1 MTPDYGLGPN
11 APKIPSHLPLPH
23 TTGSQRTKRQAA
35 ISKSYRRSS
44 VDLFSDVRVFSIDNV
59 IYRMLGRFTAA
70 ESLFIT
76 KPSLQL
82 SRDSILASNQS
93 GGILDKVSA
102 VGTIGSYQLIKGIP
116 ASLEDVIKYADFSE
130 QVKLS
135 PVMHEAAVEFTP
147 NFDALQQILNS
158 SPSSLP
164 GASRTLPIPTS
175 LPAYKC
181 VGNWLN
187 GTYTIAI
194 PKSSEILVGGE
205 GIVSSISSGFIEIVQ
220 SIEASGGHTFVH
232 TALADCTVAA
242 APSSV
247 KSTVQTVNSP
257 STSLSPSITG
267 IGGDGRLGLLVFEN
281 QLPSNL
287 HLSVGDALVGR
298 PSGPIAGYV
307 RHSFNSFDDRI
318 TYIEL
323 EPTSGIGRPLCGSTS
338 SDKIDVKSGDD
349 LDEVVITV
357 GTSDIV
363 SHSTSTPKDEGKG
376 SLSSSV
382 CDHSAHEVAPIFSL
396 ERILEPQVTQLSIEY
411 RCLY

>member
-1 MTPDYGLGPN
+1 MTPDYGLGLD
-11 APKIPSHLPLPH
+11 APKIPSHLPLPY
-23 TTGSQRTKRQAA
+23 TTGRQRTKRQAG
-35 ISKSYRRSS
+35 ISQSHRRSS
-44 VDLFSDVRVFSIDNV
+44 VDLFSDVRVFSSDNI
-59 IYRMLGRFTAA
+59 IYRMLGRFTST

-76 KPSLQL
+76 KPSLHL
-82 SRDSILASNQS
+82 FRGYILASNQS

-102 VGTIGSYQLIKGIP
+102 VGSIGLYQLIKGIP

-147 NFDALQQILNS
+147 NFNALQQILNS
-158 SPSSLP
+158 SSSSLP
-164 GASRTLPIPTS
+164 GASRTLTIPAS
-175 LPAYKC
+175 VSAYKC

-187 GTYTIAI
+187 GTYVVAV

-205 GIVSSISSGFIEIVQ
+205 GIVSDISSGFIEIVQ
-220 SIEASGGHTFVH
+220 SLEASGGHTFVH
-232 TALADCTVAA
+232 TALADCSVAA

-247 KSTVQTVNSP
+247 KFTVQTIGSP

-267 IGGDGRLGLLVFEN
+267 VGGDGRLGLLVFEN

-307 RHSFNSFDDRI
+307 RHSFNSFDDKI

-323 EPTSGIGRPLCGSTS
+323 EPTSGIGKPLCGSMS
-338 SDKIDVKSGDD
+338 SDKIDVKGDDD
-349 LDEVVITV
+349 LDDVVITV

-363 SHSTSTPKDEGKG
+363 SPSTSKPKDEGKG

-382 CDHSAHEVAPIFSL
+382 CAHEVEPIFSL
-396 ERILEPQVTQLSIEY
+396 ERILEPQVTQFSVEY
-411 RCLY
+411 RCLC